1 MHPVPVRVMTGR
13 DTIYNTAYTRNA
25 PDALET
31 IGGTITMW
39 YVYFTGDS
47 WKDGIAVSSELDARE
62 IVNDSNGMLSCQY
75 VQ

>member
-1 MHPVPVRVMTGR
+1 
-13 DTIYNTAYTRNA
+13 
-25 PDALET
+25 
-31 IGGTITMW
+31 MW